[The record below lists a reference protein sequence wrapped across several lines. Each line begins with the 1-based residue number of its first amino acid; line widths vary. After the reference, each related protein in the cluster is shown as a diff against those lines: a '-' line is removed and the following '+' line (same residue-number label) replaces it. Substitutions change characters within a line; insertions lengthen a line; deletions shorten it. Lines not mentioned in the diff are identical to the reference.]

1 MNRLEENIKGQR
13 AMDLAQEEKI
23 NKIENKL
30 QEIDDTLRKNE
41 KDRLKSEIID
51 FHSRLANGWIAHEKD
66 FEHIHYVRDKYHA
79 LHGNTYCDE
88 LFNEILK
95 YEREFMSLNKHQRK
109 EG

>member
-1 MNRLEENIKGQR
+1 MNRIEENMKGQR

-23 NKIENKL
+23 SKIEDRLDK
-30 QEIDDTLRKNE
+30 IDDTLQKDE
-41 KDRLKSEIID
+41 KDRLKSEIVG
-51 FHSRLANGWIAHEKD
+51 FHSRLVNGWIAHEKD